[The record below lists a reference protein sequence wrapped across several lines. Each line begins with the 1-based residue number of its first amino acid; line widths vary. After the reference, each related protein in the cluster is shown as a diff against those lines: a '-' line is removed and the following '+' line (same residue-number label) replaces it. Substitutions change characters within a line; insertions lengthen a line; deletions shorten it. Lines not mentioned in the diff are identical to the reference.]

1 MAEKRLIVENLQ
13 VDYEGLFKL
22 NDLYLVMEHWL
33 KERGYDKNEKKNYE
47 QVLKDGRD
55 IMVEF
60 WGDKK
65 FSDYASGQIQII
77 IHVKKMK
84 DIMVKKDGVE
94 VPMNQGKIK
103 ITFNGYLFTDYMGK
117 WEGKP
122 LFYFLRMCFDRWIYS
137 TNTNKFE
144 GAVSEEVEHLYKTAK
159 GHLNM
164 YRY

>member
-1 MAEKRLIVENLQ
+1 MAEKRVIVEDLSIN
-13 VDYEGLFKL
+13 YEGLFKL

-33 KERGYDKNEKKNYE
+33 KERGYDKDEKKNHE
-47 QVLKDGRD
+47 QVLKTGRD
-55 IMVEF
+55 IMFEF

-65 FSDYASGQIQII
+65 FSDYAKCLIKIVV
-77 IHVKKMK
+77 HVKNMK

-94 VPMNQGKIK
+94 VPMNQGKVILA
-103 ITFNGYLFTDYMGK
+103 FNGYLFTDYKGK

-122 LFYFLRMCFDRWIYS
+122 LFYFLRAVFDRWIYS
-137 TNTNKFE
+137 VNTSKFE
-144 GAVSEEVEHLYKTAK
+144 QGVSEEVEHLYKTVK